1 MFFFLIFST
10 NLLANDVSEMINRV
24 YHGHTTTIE
33 SKTIL
38 NTLEAGMPYDNSVD
52 NARVMAFKCW
62 FLETDTAQKRYTF
75 KSFFTQATQVVNRSG
90 SKVLQYSLNVCE
102 GSQLYNQ
109 GLYTQTIAKL
119 SPIAE
124 LALTPQP
131 RSHEMYSVI
140 GLANK
145 VLNRVYVAQGR
156 YKLAFAAAQQSY
168 QAYYLAENPYER
180 ALSLR
185 EIADIHLALYNYDLA
200 IEQFQRAKSELAVF
214 NVQEQYKITDEIAYA
229 YEQKG
234 DINKAIPLYLSIFDP
249 VRKFEDD
256 DAFAYLVIKVAEL
269 YTQLSEFDK
278 AKLYFNQAKQLSF
291 SSEWIMQL
299 HALAHGE
306 WFLATGDLAAAKR
319 ENEMLT
325 QFERLQTRPMGFTKR
340 YLAFLSQL
348 SAQLGNYKQQVDAQD
363 QLLRIVNGQVKS
375 VADRVLL
382 SERLMFNFNQ
392 QNREIA
398 RLEEVAEI
406 KGELLDLAL
415 DKSFWQ
421 RTALAFMC
429 ALFLFLT
436 VYTYKQVQHKKHF
449 KLLALKDEL
458 TGIANRRAIL
468 DMKKRAISQG
478 KETGKASSL
487 ISIDIDHFKAVND
500 EYGHDVGDELI
511 KSIVNTLSHSIR
523 SSDQVG
529 RVGGEEFLIV
539 LEQQSLP
546 HAIDV
551 AQRIRRSI
559 ELQTHTAKNIKATV
573 SMGVVEVNATETPEE
588 AAKRADLNLYEAKK
602 SGRNTIVA

>member
-1 MFFFLIFST
+1 
-10 NLLANDVSEMINRV
+10 MINRV
-24 YHGHTTTIE
+24 YYGHTTMIE

-38 NTLEAGMPYDNSVD
+38 NTLEAGIPYANSMD
-52 NARVMAFKCW
+52 NARIMAFKCW
-62 FLETDTAQKRYTF
+62 SLETDTAHKRYTF

-90 SKVLQYSLNVCE
+90 SKVLQYSLDVCE
-102 GSQLYNQ
+102 GSQFYSQ

-119 SPIAE
+119 TPITE
-124 LALTPQP
+124 LALTSDN
-131 RSHEMYSVI
+131 RSADMYSVI

-145 VLNRVYVAQGR
+145 VLSRVYVAQGR
-156 YKLAFAAAQQSY
+156 YELAFSAAQTSY
-168 QAYYLAENPYER
+168 QAYDLANNPYER

-185 EIADIHLALYNYDLA
+185 EIAGIHLALANYGLA
-200 IEQFQRAKSELAVF
+200 IEQLQRVKSELAVF

-234 DINKAIPLYLSIFDP
+234 DTNKAIPLYLSIFDP

-306 WFLATGDLAAAKR
+306 WLLATGDLAAARRK
-319 ENEMLT
+319 NEMLT
-325 QFERLQTRPMGFTKR
+325 QFDRQQTWPMGFTKR
-340 YLAFLSQL
+340 YLTFFSQL

-415 DKSFWQ
+415 DKSLWQ

-523 SSDQVG
+523 SSDKVG

-539 LEQQSLP
+539 LERQSLP
-546 HAIDV
+546 HALEV

-559 ELQTHTAKNIKATV
+559 EQQIHTTKNIKATV